1 MNIQDSANTRSAYGI
16 GEPVKRKEDSQLLRG
31 HGRYTDD
38 VNLPNQAF
46 AYVLRS
52 TIAHGRIKSIGIDA
66 AKAMP
71 GVLAIYTGADMK
83 QYGTIQSGLP
93 FKSRDGSDMKKPGK
107 SMLSSDKVRYVGD
120 PIACV
125 VAETIAQAKDASEAI
140 EVDIEML
147 PVVTKPDQAVAS
159 GAPAIFE
166 EVPGNV
172 ALDFHYG
179 DAEKVA
185 AAFAGAAHKV
195 KLKLINSRLV
205 VNTIEPRAAIGSYD
219 KAKERYTLYS
229 VSQGVMGLK
238 AGIVGAMKTT
248 PDKVH
253 IITGNV
259 GGSFGMKAAVYPEY
273 VCILHAAKTLGRPV
287 KWTDERSSSFVSDNH
302 GRDHEQTAELA
313 LDAEGRFL
321 AVRLNGYGNLGG
333 FQGQMAPQ
341 PPTLNTVRNVISLYR
356 TPLLEVNT
364 KCVFT
369 NTTQLNPYRGAGR
382 PEGNY
387 YMERLID
394 YAATQTGF
402 DRIELRR
409 KNQIRKSEIP
419 FKSAAGTTYDSGDFP
434 AILKQALEASDWKG
448 FNKRKRESKKRG
460 RVRGIGIGCF
470 LEVTAPANKEMG
482 GISFDADG
490 GVTLRTGTLDYGQG
504 HASPFAQVLS
514 EKLGVP
520 FEKVRLIQGDS
531 DELLAGGG
539 TGGSRSMMNSGQAIV
554 EAAQKVVEQGK
565 QIASHALEASAG
577 DIEFKDGK
585 FVVAGTD
592 RAIDIMELATKV
604 RAGMRLPPDGPQSL
618 DVKHVSDG
626 APSAYPNGCHVCEVE
641 VEPETGNIEVV
652 KYTAVNDFGT
662 IINPMLV
669 DGQTHGGVVQGIGQT
684 LLERVV
690 YDDQGQLLTG
700 SYMDYAMPRAVHTPN
715 FEVFSHPVP
724 ATTNPLGVKGC
735 GEAGCAGSM
744 TSIMNAV
751 VDALSE
757 YGITHI
763 DMPASPARVWQ
774 AIQDAKASGAKRTQ

>member
-1 MNIQDSANTRSAYGI
+1 MNIQDTASTRSAYAI
-16 GEPVKRKEDSQLLRG
+16 GEPVARKEDNQLLRG
-31 HGRYTDD
+31 QGRYTDD
-38 VNLPNQAF
+38 INLPKQAY
-46 AYVLRS
+46 ATILRS
-52 TIAHGRIKSIGIDA
+52 TIAHGRIKSIGIET
-66 AKAMP
+66 AKSMP

-107 SMLSSDKVRYVGD
+107 AMLSSDKVRFVGD

-147 PVVTKPDQAVAS
+147 PVITTADQAVAKD
-159 GAPAIFE
+159 APAIFE
-166 EVPGNV
+166 DVPDNV
-172 ALDFHYG
+172 SLDYHFG
-179 DAEKVA
+179 DSEKVN

-205 VNTIEPRAAIGSYD
+205 VNAMEPRSAIGSYD
-219 KAKERYTLYS
+219 PAKEHYTLHS
-229 VSQGVMGLK
+229 VSQGVMGMK

-248 PDKVH
+248 PDKVQ

-259 GGSFGMKAAVYPEY
+259 GGSFGMKAPVYPEY
-273 VCILHAAKTLGRPV
+273 VCILHASKLLGRPV
-287 KWTDERSSSFVSDNH
+287 KWTDERSSSFVSDSH

-313 LDAEGRFL
+313 LDAEGHFL
-321 AVRLNGYGNLGG
+321 AVRINGYGNLGG
-333 FQGQMAPQ
+333 FQSQMGPQ
-341 PPTLNTVRNVISLYR
+341 APTLNTVRNVISLYR

-369 NTTQLNPYRGAGR
+369 NTTQLAPYRGAGR

-434 AILKQALEASDWKG
+434 AILKKALEASDWKG
-448 FNKRKRESKKRG
+448 FSKRKRESKKRG

-470 LEVTAPANKEMG
+470 LEVTAPAGKEMG

-490 GVTLRTGTLDYGQG
+490 GVTIRTGTLDYGQG
-504 HASPFAQVLS
+504 HATPFAQVLS
-514 EKLGVP
+514 SQLGVP
-520 FEKVRLIQGDS
+520 FDKVRILQGDS
-531 DELLAGGG
+531 DELLVGGG

-554 EAAQKVVEQGK
+554 EASARVVEQGK
-565 QIASHALEASAG
+565 QLASHALEASAG
-577 DIEFKDGK
+577 DIEFKDGR

-592 RAIDIMELATKV
+592 RAINIMELATKI
-604 RAGMRLPPDGPQSL
+604 RTGMNLPPDEPQSL
-618 DVKHVSDG
+618 DVKHVSEG
-626 APSAYPNGCHVCEVE
+626 SPSAYPNGCHICEVE

-684 LLERVV
+684 LLEHVV
-690 YDDQGQLLTG
+690 YDEQGQLLTG
-700 SYMDYAMPRAVHTPN
+700 SFMDYAMPRAHHTPN

-774 AIQDAKASGAKRTQ
+774 AIQDAKKDANKKAS